1 MSHGTDLLLPGRAAN
16 MFSAELLRFLKI
28 ANVQHEFLN
37 STNIQNIRFRIK
49 TKLSDD
55 NCK

>member
-49 TKLSDD
+49 TKLSDE
-55 NCK
+55 KL